1 MKKTIAVLLSFLML
15 FTSLSTSIPTFAE
28 QPLLNDADINM
39 EANSSDNS
47 ADDASSDF
55 YVSSDIEE
63 SAPEDTTSNS
73 NTDNEQN
80 NDFQFETPESAE
92 EIPTSSQADGEEE
105 TPDTPVDPRLML
117 HFGYEG
123 EIFPTG
129 NYSRT
134 DTDFTVSTAAFDFA
148 FTRTYNSQDGSI
160 IRNYGTKWQSVFD
173 IRLYGTQT
181 AYEKSISLPNG
192 KYYTFKRKSSSPLV
206 YTCDDTFDTLT
217 FKNNKFYY
225 HIDSEP
231 YEYEFTSGYLSAIV
245 HENGQKITFQ
255 RASGSNKITSF
266 TDPSGNTYTITYGGS
281 NQNYITRIESEQ
293 ADVNIEY
300 TYSGSRLTQ
309 VNANGILYHYTY
321 TTVKN
326 SVYMTEVKDGNGHT
340 IESMEY
346 ITSYI
351 NSESTETVAEIFPFG
366 SLKTHIDKYGLRRSY
381 SYSYNSESEEFTVK
395 TQVYD
400 YDEYTITMDE
410 NGDVINVRNAEYDDA
425 TTYTYDS
432 RHQIIQKND
441 PLKGVTNYTR
451 DENGRITQIQY
462 ADDATCS
469 YQYNDKDKITSILT
483 SDGSAEFYVYD
494 ENQVSL
500 LYSAK
505 YLGTADDSTTFDPL
519 TATQLN
525 FNIKAY
531 TYYTAENDGCRK
543 GLLNTYTDPCG
554 NTTTYTRDE
563 KGNITSSTLAGKTTA
578 YTYDVRNRLSSK
590 TSPMGKRTEYIY
602 DANGNLLKT
611 TFVPTGAVTRNVY
624 DAAGKLKQTIGPD
637 QYNSAF
643 DGLNA
648 EEPQDTYSDNTVGTR
663 YVHSSHTSYTKIDP
677 DGSRFDYSKFYLSGY
692 YNTLESTRYFS
703 SDGTSALVSVIHGY
717 DSKGLNTVVYYAK
730 NGIMEHAYDYSYFPV
745 SQAFGPEQATYKK
758 VQQRK
763 EVVFGAD
770 LIDETEYYYNC
781 RDQLVAV
788 IYDDSSQETYEY
800 RLDGKV
806 LKHTV
811 DNGTTTRYTYS
822 GNTCRQNLY
831 YGDYFGEFIKV
842 QQDPCG
848 RMTAYCYGDSAEE
861 TYTYDAFGNVTES
874 VIGLARTVYTYDND
888 GECIKKEEYTS
899 DTDKLITE
907 YQIIYDSSTHTKTVT
922 EKKHISA
929 NTIYNSSDT
938 FITTVTVYDV
948 AGNPVKTVDGNG
960 VVTLHTFDPCGREL
974 SASIQNS
981 DGSQTLLYS
990 QTYSPYGKIATYSDG
1005 LGNTTTYSY
1014 DELGNLTGITDPNGY
1029 TYAYQYDFHGRL
1041 LRERTSSND
1050 LPDTDILHE
1059 NHIEYQYDC
1068 RDRVSKILYNTRN
1081 ADGTMSSAVYRRYLY
1096 DGDGNKTYEYDN
1108 QNTKLAEY
1116 TYSINHRL
1124 LSVKNDPIGIG
1135 ESIATQEYQYDYH
1148 DWVIRETVYPLGTKH
1163 YTYDWNGNILSTRI
1177 GDKTIATYTYDK
1189 LGNRLSAQD
1198 AQTNAVYTYNELGLV
1213 KTITHAG
1220 DTTIPA
1226 NTVTR
1231 KYDKNGNLVYE
1242 SDSLDTVQLYTYDN
1256 QNRVIALTISRGN
1269 ENYSYAW
1276 SYDNAGRL
1284 LSEIDGCGY
1293 VTTYT
1298 YDGCG
1303 NILTK
1308 TKAGKTVTKT
1318 YNPDGKLLKS
1328 TDWNG
1333 VDSMYTYD
1341 WLGNIASRFNV
1352 DGVYEETYTYDIN
1365 GNVISSYDGFGTTTY
1380 TYNPSYNF
1388 ELILI
1393 KDGENRVKYRLSRDP
1408 YKTGLVEV
1416 VEDYTPYAYSINE
1429 MGNIASV
1436 GYYYHGTSPTYS
1448 LTNARHLTIP
1458 GSTDFAAEH
1467 MTYDN
1472 YGNILTR
1479 TDAKGNTTSYEYNCQ
1494 GLLTKTTY
1502 PCAQGQTAPKETR
1515 FYFADKTLNYSID
1528 RNSYLTEYQYD
1539 ALGRCTSEVVSSVD
1553 LILGT
1558 KSRTYDANGN
1568 LLNDGHIQRTY
1579 DAFNRV
1585 LTHTQN
1591 GFETV
1596 TYTYDVPYTSQGL
1609 DISDGYE
1616 TVIQSTKFSV
1626 HHMYDSN
1633 GLLRAVSNKDGT
1645 VARYQYDNGHCTSY
1659 HGVTGYTTCYQY
1671 NQAGQITQIR
1681 DYTATSWYGV
1691 LEYLLCY
1698 TYDERANMTS
1708 EIAKEDGVTVN
1719 TKNYTYDSANR
1730 LICETDSSQSVKIEY
1745 MYDKNGNLE
1754 NKYTKDLQ
1762 NDDVYRSLQ
1771 LYAYDVNNRVTSSF
1785 SDTISYDANGNSLQA
1800 NNHNLNVN
1808 YTYDG
1813 FNRIKT
1819 AAPVGQNQTFEYTYA
1834 SDNLRLQ
1841 TVCRDALGNEVYR
1854 YGFLYDTSGNLLVR
1868 KKTNADGS
1876 VCSNC
1881 VSWGISP
1888 RGGYSPIGMT
1898 IPESGNNQL
1907 CAGFMQNAHGDVVR
1921 VRVMTSISSSYVYD
1935 AYGDILEE
1943 NIEFD
1948 WFSNPFRYA
1957 GYYYDTETGLY
1968 YLKNR
1973 YYNGYSTRFLTED
1986 PYWNV
1991 SNMLY
1996 GKFTSA
2002 VERRVYYPAV
2012 VQNGNR
2018 YVYCSANPIRFT
2030 DSHGYWQ
2037 EGDENLSPEAQVY
2050 ILYYTEQYYYYDE
2063 ICQKS
2068 DDVKVIQYAAEDR
2081 EKMHRKADEI
2091 RALDAEGKVSGIYH
2105 DVPIYSQGKYN
2116 LCWAYCQVM
2125 AEDYHNG
2132 ITRTQ
2137 KEAEK
2142 RAKEIAVEENG
2153 WFSFEKGFDA
2163 WNDGG
2168 TPQNRGKPV
2177 YSNKASDLLEP
2188 LQDSPLYVSYR
2199 DGIGENSSGHG
2210 ILITGLVSV
2219 MGHPTLVT
2227 TNNPWGKKNIQTY
2240 HDLLK
2245 KIPGDDENQHKK
2257 KLYRIYRFVWEDD
2270 E

>member
-1 MKKTIAVLLSFLML
+1 MKKTIAVLLSFLIL
-15 FTSLSTSIPTFAE
+15 FTSLSTSLPTFAE
-28 QPLLNDADINM
+28 QPLLNDFDINA
-39 EANSSDNS
+39 EANSK
-47 ADDASSDF
+47 DDIEDTISSDF
-55 YVSSDIEE
+55 YVSPEIEE
-63 SAPEDTTSNS
+63 SVPEDTTSNS
-73 NTDNEQN
+73 DMDNEKN
-80 NDFQFETPESAE
+80 DDFQFETPEGAE
-92 EIPTSSQADGEEE
+92 EIPASSQADAEED

-148 FTRTYNSQDGSI
+148 FTRTYNSQGGEI
-160 IRNYGTKWQSVFD
+160 NCNYSSKWRSVFD
-173 IRLYGTQT
+173 IKLGGAQT

-192 KYYTFKRKSSSPLV
+192 KYYKFTRKSSSPLV

-309 VNANGILYHYTY
+309 VNANGILYHYIY
-321 TTVKN
+321 TTVKDK
-326 SVYMTEVKDGNGHT
+326 VYMTEVKDGNGHT

-346 ITSYI
+346 ITSSS
-351 NSESTETVAEIFPFG
+351 NSESSETVAEIFPFG
-366 SLKTHIDKYGLRRSY
+366 SLKTHTDKYGLTRSY
-381 SYSYNSESEEFTVK
+381 SYSYDSESKEHIVK
-395 TQVYD
+395 TQIYD
-400 YDEYTITMDE
+400 YDEYTVSMDE
-410 NGDVINVRNAEYDDA
+410 NGDIISVRNTEYNDA
-425 TTYTYDS
+425 TTYEYDS
-432 RHQIIQKND
+432 HHQIIQKND

-469 YQYNDKDKITSILT
+469 YQYNDKDKITSVLT

-494 ENQVSL
+494 EDQVSL

-505 YLGTADDSTTFDPL
+505 YLGIASTLPPFTPSGEQSGF
-519 TATQLN
+519 AV
-525 FNIKAY
+525 KAY
-531 TYYTAENDGCRK
+531 TYYTDENDGCRK
-543 GLLNTYTDPCG
+543 GLLKTYTDPCG

-563 KGNITSSTLAGKTTA
+563 KGNITSSIRAGKTTS

-624 DAAGKLKQTIGPD
+624 DAAGKLKQTVGPD

-648 EEPQDTYSDNTVGTR
+648 EQPQDTYSDNTVGTR
-663 YVHSSHTSYTKIDP
+663 YVHTSHMSYTKIDP
-677 DGSRFDYSKFYLSGY
+677 DGSQCDYGRSYLGGY
-692 YNTLESTRYFS
+692 YLIIETVRYFGS
-703 SDGTSALVSVIHGY
+703 SSVNSPAMIVRKL
-717 DSKGLNTVVYYAK
+717 DSKGLEIAVLKSDVPDN
-730 NGIMEHAYDYSYFPV
+730 AYTYTYTPSTQMFE
-745 SQAFGPEQATYKK
+745 SENASYKK
-758 VQQRK
+758 TEYRNDITA
-763 EVVFGAD
+763 GTG
-770 LIDETEYYYNC
+770 LISTTEYYYNC
-781 RDQLVAV
+781 RDQLIAV
-788 IYDDSSQETYEY
+788 VYDDQSQETYINRMNGEI
-800 RLDGKV
+800 

-811 DNGTTTRYTYS
+811 ENGTTTVYAKAITAAGYKW
-822 GNTCRQNLY
+822 TETKY
-831 YGDYFGEFIKV
+831 YGTHCSGTRSVTYDLCDRIVSVEY
-842 QQDPCG
+842 
-848 RMTAYCYGDSAEE
+848 DSSAAEN
-861 TYTYDAFGNVTES
+861 YTYDAFGNVTES

-899 DTDKLITE
+899 DTDKLTTE
-907 YQIIYDSSTHTKTVT
+907 YQITYNSSTHTKTVT
-922 EKKHISA
+922 EKRYILS
-929 NTIYNSSDT
+929 NTLYNSSDT
-938 FITTVTVYDV
+938 YITTVTVYDA
-948 AGNPVKTVDGNG
+948 AGNPAKTVDGNG
-960 VVTLHTFDPCGREL
+960 TATVRTFDPCGREL
-974 SASIQNS
+974 SASIQSGN
-981 DGSQTLLYS
+981 DVPTLLYS
-990 QTYSPYGKIATYSDG
+990 QTYTPYGKIATYTDG
-1005 LGNTTTYSY
+1005 LDNTTIYSY
-1014 DELGNLTGITDPNGY
+1014 DDLGHLTGITDPNGN
-1029 TYAYQYDFHGRL
+1029 TTFYQYDFYERL
-1041 LRERTSSND
+1041 LRERSASND
-1050 LPDTDILHE
+1050 LPDADVLHE
-1059 NHIEYQYDC
+1059 NHIQYQYDS
-1068 RDRVSKILYNTRN
+1068 RDRVSKIIYNTRN
-1081 ADGTMSSAVYRRYLY
+1081 SDGTMSSQTYRRYVY
-1096 DGDGNKTYEYDN
+1096 DGDGNKIKEYDN
-1108 QNTKLAEY
+1108 TDILLAEY
-1116 TYSINHRL
+1116 IYTTGNRL
-1124 LSVKNDPIGIG
+1124 SAVKNNPTGSGD
-1135 ESIATQEYQYDYH
+1135 SYVTQEYIYD
-1148 DWVIRETVYPLGTKH
+1148 DRGLLTQETLYPLDCKY
-1163 YTYDWNGNILSTRI
+1163 YTYDLNGNVLSARI
-1177 GDKTIATYTYDK
+1177 GTKQIASYTYDK

-1242 SDSLDTVQLYTYDN
+1242 SDSLNTVQLYTYDS
-1256 QNRVIALTISRGN
+1256 QNRVIALTISRGD
-1269 ENYSYAW
+1269 ESYSYAW

-1284 LSEIDGCGY
+1284 LSETDGRSY

-1303 NILTK
+1303 NILTQ
-1308 TKAGKTVTKT
+1308 TKDGKTVTKT
-1318 YNPDGKLLKS
+1318 YNADGKLLKS

-1333 VDSMYTYD
+1333 VDSVYTYD

-1380 TYNPSYNF
+1380 TYNPFYNF
-1388 ELILI
+1388 ELILV

-1408 YKTGLVEV
+1408 YKTGLLEV
-1416 VEDYTPYAYSINE
+1416 VEDYTPYAYSIDK

-1436 GYYYHGTSPTYS
+1436 GHYYHGTSPSYS
-1448 LTNARHLTIP
+1448 LTDTRHLTIP
-1458 GSTDFAAEH
+1458 GSTNFAAEH

-1494 GLLTKTTY
+1494 GLLTKITY
-1502 PCAQGQTAPKETR
+1502 PCAQGQTAPTETR
-1515 FYFADKTLNYSID
+1515 SYFADKTLCYSVD
-1528 RNSYLTEYQYD
+1528 RNSNLTEYQYD

-1553 LILGT
+1553 ILLST

-1568 LLNDGHIQRTY
+1568 LLNDGYIQRTY

-1596 TYTYDVPYTSQGL
+1596 TYTYDVPYTSRWL
-1609 DISDGYE
+1609 DVPDGYE
-1616 TVIQSTKFSV
+1616 TVIQSTEFSV
-1626 HHMYDSN
+1626 HNMYDSN
-1633 GLLRAVSNKDGT
+1633 GLLRAVSNKDGAS
-1645 VARYQYDNGHCTSY
+1645 VQYQYDHGRCTSY
-1659 HGVTGYTTCYQY
+1659 SGLTGYTTYYQY

-1681 DYTATSWYGV
+1681 DYTTTSWYEV

-1719 TKNYTYDSANR
+1719 TKTYAYDSANR

-1785 SDTISYDANGNSLQA
+1785 SDRISYDANGNSLQA

-1813 FNRIKT
+1813 FNRIKM
-1819 AAPVGQNQTFEYTYA
+1819 AAPVGQNQTFDYTYA
-1834 SDNLRLQ
+1834 SDNMRLQ

-1854 YGFLYDTSGNLLVR
+1854 YDFLYDASGNLLIR

-1881 VSWGISP
+1881 VLWGISP
-1888 RGGYSPIGMT
+1888 HGGYSPVGMT
-1898 IPESGNNQL
+1898 VPESGNNEI
-1907 CAGFMQNAHGDVVR
+1907 CAGFSLNAHGDVVR
-1921 VRVMTSISSSYVYD
+1921 VWVMTSISSSYVYD

-1943 NIEFD
+1943 NIELD

-1973 YYNGYSTRFLTED
+1973 YYNGYSTRFMTED

-1996 GKFTSA
+1996 GKFTNT

-2012 VQNGNR
+2012 VQSGNR
-2018 YVYCSANPIRFT
+2018 YVYCGNKPTRYLDKNGLDAILIDKTIEALGGDTPIDHMSALF
-2030 DSHGYWQ
+2030 Q
-2037 EGDENLSPEAQVY
+2037 DENGEWYYFFWGNEVVYEKIDNSIETLEELNTYLRDNDLLDGKNEYFSSVY
-2050 ILYYTEQYYYYDE
+2050 IKGDFVESH
-2063 ICQKS
+2063 K
-2068 DDVKVIQYAAEDR
+2068 AAEQIKYDYEHQNWSKNSIYDFVPNLINEEAKIENRDYRILSENCTQVTMKLFLKGTLPSGMSVDTYYKYVNGKTISVLPNMNIAAVQDMFYNRAFTR
-2081 EKMHRKADEI
+2081 E
-2091 RALDAEGKVSGIYH
+2091 
-2105 DVPIYSQGKYN
+2105 
-2116 LCWAYCQVM
+2116 
-2125 AEDYHNG
+2125 
-2132 ITRTQ
+2132 
-2137 KEAEK
+2137 
-2142 RAKEIAVEENG
+2142 
-2153 WFSFEKGFDA
+2153 GFDNA
-2163 WNDGG
+2163 IQKQKDKY
-2168 TPQNRGKPV
+2168 T
-2177 YSNKASDLLEP
+2177 NKSLFEEIFHWA
-2188 LQDSPLYVSYR
+2188 
-2199 DGIGENSSGHG
+2199 
-2210 ILITGLVSV
+2210 T
-2219 MGHPTLVT
+2219 
-2227 TNNPWGKKNIQTY
+2227 K
-2240 HDLLK
+2240 
-2245 KIPGDDENQHKK
+2245 
-2257 KLYRIYRFVWEDD
+2257 YRIDLIA
-2270 E
+2270 